1 MKDQLPIS
9 VSVSELTSIRH
20 GLHHLQGS
28 CARAA
33 RRHKIKL
40 ELNQDLT
47 KGSYISSDI
56 TGQCLC
62 AARTAAE
69 LCSLGIRVLRMQR
82 FINSPQ
88 IGPKV
93 FEILP
98 DASHFLPSS
107 RSLRA
112 PPSVYSLLCLT
123 YTQSLSYT
131 TMSLSKKNGKVD
143 GECTVLREHNQSN
156 KQRKQSEVIFKRL
169 S

>member
-1 MKDQLPIS
+1 MKDLIPIS

-20 GLHHLQGS
+20 GLRHSQGS
-28 CARAA
+28 CARTAH
-33 RRHKIKL
+33 RHKIKL
-40 ELNQDLT
+40 ERNQDLT
-47 KGSYISSDI
+47 GRSSISSDI
-56 TGQCLC
+56 TGQCHC

-93 FEILP
+93 FEIPP

-107 RSLRA
+107 NSLRV

-123 YTQSLSYT
+123 YTQSLSYKKVQ
-131 TMSLSKKNGKVD
+131 SLQNSSAPAENWRWP
-143 GECTVLREHNQSN
+143 LLLSL
-156 KQRKQSEVIFKRL
+156 KQTWLCR
-169 S
+169 